1 MSKSIAI
8 NTFLIGF
15 SLVTFT
21 ENLGQSRPFP
31 AMNLGGF
38 PARSGIYIM
47 DTKSCMDS
55 DKVYS
60 IDPETRLKM
69 QLIIK
74 DNKSYF
80 FRRIDSKCAYIQ
92 DISVHS
98 LGQGKVSMSFGDA
111 KKYGNCYFSPK
122 RLVGKSGETQ
132 VLQLRI
138 KNKKLSIDIDKNPKI
153 ADKFQIKGVPTL
165 LLFKEGKI
173 ISEPG
178 GSPRILTARRS
189 ALEPLLTSV
198 KLERFNRLAN
208 SFSNFLQLS
217 PVQ

>member
-1 MSKSIAI
+1 MLDYCAQTGTSPDSMSKSIAI

-98 LGQGKVSMSFGDA
+98 LGQGKVSMSFGEA

-138 KNKKLSIDIDKNPKI
+138 KNKKLSMDIDKNPSLKDCNGNSVTWNFKRIHNYSDSKTRI
-153 ADKFQIKGVPTL
+153 AQIN
-165 LLFKEGKI
+165 
-173 ISEPG
+173 S
-178 GSPRILTARRS
+178 S
-189 ALEPLLTSV
+189 TSI
-198 KLERFNRLAN
+198 N
-208 SFSNFLQLS
+208 
-217 PVQ
+217 

>member
-31 AMNLGGF
+31 AMNLGAF
-38 PARSGIYIM
+38 PARSGIYIL
-47 DTKSCMDS
+47 DTKACKHS

-74 DNKSYF
+74 DNESYF

-92 DISVHS
+92 DLNVHS
-98 LGQGKVSMSFGDA
+98 LGKKQISLSFGKA

-122 RLVGKSGETQ
+122 RLVGKLGETQ
-132 VLQLRI
+132 VLKI
-138 KNKKLSIDIDKNPKI
+138 DVAKKNLSLELNKNPSLRDCNGKAVRWNFKRI
-153 ADKFQIKGVPTL
+153 HDYKESKPRLAQIK
-165 LLFKEGKI
+165 
-173 ISEPG
+173 
-178 GSPRILTARRS
+178 
-189 ALEPLLTSV
+189 
-198 KLERFNRLAN
+198 AN
-208 SFSNFLQLS
+208 SAIN
-217 PVQ
+217 